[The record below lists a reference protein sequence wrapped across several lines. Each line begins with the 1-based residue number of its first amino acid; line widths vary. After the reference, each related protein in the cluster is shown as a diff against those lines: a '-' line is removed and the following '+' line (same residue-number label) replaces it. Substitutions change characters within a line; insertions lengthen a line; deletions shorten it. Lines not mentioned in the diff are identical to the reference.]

1 MKIQYQESNQ
11 SSGPGNFNASA
22 RKKRVILP
30 IHRELVQGAAK
41 MFESLSLR
49 TKILCIFS
57 AMALIV
63 LCGVTSMLWY
73 THQNEKL
80 LNNLISREIV
90 LYKTAQDLE
99 LALANQKGFLTYY
112 LVDGN
117 VNWLRSLGEYRQV
130 FTNSLQLAATYPLS
144 DEQRKTLD
152 EISRHYQTYIQIK
165 DKAIEDYSKASPKYE
180 ISSPHAK
187 QRDVF
192 FNLLDLCRAFSQQQW
207 QLIKQIEN
215 DGRKRAHKTK
225 IVALTGIAAF
235 TALSVIFLVFL
246 YRQVLLPIRGL
257 ALRTGSS
264 EKETMHDEVDSLR
277 QSLHNMI
284 RDFDETSDELA
295 KSRKHLV
302 QAERMAIVG
311 ELAAGV
317 AHTIRNPFTS
327 IKMRMFSLSRTLD
340 LTDIQNE
347 DLRVIS
353 EEISRIDKIVQ
364 NFLEFARPPKLKLEH
379 YNLSRI
385 IDSVLALLE
394 YRIRQYDVEL
404 RYRPLPDLP
413 PLCMDADRIKEA
425 IVNLIINSCEA
436 TGHGG
441 IINIS
446 ASIETLPKIGEVAA
460 IRISDNGPGIPPAI
474 LNKIC
479 SPFFT
484 TKEEGS
490 GLGLSIVSR
499 IAQEH
504 GGIFTV
510 DSIEGKGTRC
520 TIYLPCKGYANELD
534 PDN

>member
-1 MKIQYQESNQ
+1 
-11 SSGPGNFNASA
+11 
-22 RKKRVILP
+22 
-30 IHRELVQGAAK
+30 
-41 MFESLSLR
+41 MFASLSLR

-57 AMALIV
+57 AMVFIV
-63 LCGVTSMLWY
+63 LCGVSSLLWY

-80 LNNLISREIV
+80 LYNLISREIV
-90 LYKTAQDLE
+90 LYKTSQDLE

-117 VNWLRSLGEYRQV
+117 ANWLKSLGEYRQM
-130 FTNSLQLAATYPLS
+130 FANSLELATTFQLTA
-144 DEQRKTLD
+144 EQTETLD
-152 EISRHYQTYIQIK
+152 KIRKQYAEYLQVK
-165 DKAIEDYSKASPKYE
+165 DKAIEDYSRTSPRYE
-180 ISSPHAK
+180 ISSPHAR

-192 FNLLDLCRAFSQQQW
+192 FNLLDLCRTFSQQQW
-207 QLIKQIEN
+207 QLIQQNESA
-215 DGRKRAHKTK
+215 GRRKAQRTRVFAF
-225 IVALTGIAAF
+225 TGIAAF
-235 TALSVIFLVFL
+235 TALGIGFLLFL

-257 ALRTGSS
+257 ALKTGSS
-264 EKETMHDEVDSLR
+264 EQETMHDEVDSLR
-277 QSLHNMI
+277 QSLQNMI

-340 LTDIQNE
+340 LSDIQNE

-379 YNLSRI
+379 YNLGKI
-385 IDSVLALLE
+385 IQSVMALLE
-394 YRIRQYDVEL
+394 YRIREYDVEL
-404 RYRPLPDLP
+404 HYDPMPDLP
-413 PLCMDADRIKEA
+413 PLRMDADRIKEA
-425 IVNLIINSCEA
+425 VVNLIINSCEA

-441 IINIS
+441 IITIS
-446 ASIETLPKIGEVAA
+446 EHMETVPKIGEAAA
-460 IRISDNGPGIPPAI
+460 ISVSDNGPGIPPAI
-474 LNKIC
+474 VDKVC

-484 TKEEGS
+484 TKEDGS

-504 GGIFTV
+504 GGIF
-510 DSIEGKGTRC
+510 SINSDVGNGTKC
-520 TIYLPCKGYANELD
+520 TIYLPYKGK
-534 PDN
+534 